1 MAEQKKK
8 RGSMLTAILI
18 LAITVLLSLSA
29 VKWFRP
35 QSDGGTTIDIAED
48 AFVSRICELATLKCY
63 YHNVAEYEN
72 QAPIFKYGLFRYDYK
87 KFFIEY
93 SGVVEGGIDASQI
106 VVNPPSAD
114 GTVEVHVPE
123 AEILNVYADKD
134 SLTEPI
140 SDVGLFT
147 TVSAEEIAT
156 AFAEAQKTMREEAEN
171 DSAILNQAK
180 ENARDLLEYN
190 IVNAG
195 TQVGKEYTVKWI

>member
-8 RGSMLTAILI
+8 RGGILTAILI
-18 LAITVLLSLSA
+18 LAIAVLLSLSA
-29 VKWFRP
+29 VRWIRP
-35 QSDGGTTIDIAED
+35 RSGGGTTVDIAED

-72 QAPIFKYGLFRYDYK
+72 QAPIFQYGLFRYDYK
-87 KFFIEY
+87 KFFVEY
-93 SGVVEGGIDASQI
+93 SGIVEVGIDASQI

-114 GTVEVHVPE
+114 GTVEVHVPN
-123 AEILNVYADKD
+123 AKILNVYADKD
-134 SLTEPI
+134 SLSEPI

-147 TVSAEEIAT
+147 RVNAEEIAT
-156 AFAEAQKTMREEAEN
+156 AFSEAQKAMREEAES
-171 DSAILNQAK
+171 DSTMLNQAK
-180 ENARDLLEYN
+180 ENAMDLLEYN